1 MTGALFLVLTLLG
14 ATAFGLVWKRRNG
27 RVRTAEPAA
36 EASEAGP
43 GEAADPDLLAQL
55 GYVPG
60 AGVTLLQFSSA
71 FCTPCRA
78 TRGVLADVARELP
91 GVRHVEVDAE
101 SHLDVVRALDILR
114 TPTTLVIDGAGRIRG
129 RASGTPRKAE
139 VLAAVGPLLGIAVP
153 TPGTPTDA
161 PGKV

>member
-1 MTGALFLVLTLLG
+1 
-14 ATAFGLVWKRRNG
+14 
-27 RVRTAEPAA
+27 
-36 EASEAGP
+36 
-43 GEAADPDLLAQL
+43 
-55 GYVPG
+55 
-60 AGVTLLQFSSA
+60 
-71 FCTPCRA
+71 
-78 TRGVLADVARELP
+78 VLADVARELP

-114 TPTTLVIDGAGRIRG
+114 TPTTLVIDEAGRIRG

-153 TPGTPTDA
+153 SPGTATDA